1 MIQNFKSE
9 KELTDWV
16 DDRMRE
22 TQTTRQAWAQ
32 YANKCRAYFNGTHWL
47 KSGTGPDG
55 LMRLYYN
62 EMNTWLGEYDANE
75 PMRVTINQITKHVLQ
90 SAASTNWTEMEVTAA
105 QSHGSPSPDDVVN
118 ADLIEAVANVAID
131 QCRLRAAAETANFE
145 RCVDAMH
152 GVGVRLQSC
161 DLNGQ
166 RDYDLRAFDFDGY
179 QLCLDPTLKDHDLRA
194 HPYVIYTEVLTLH
207 AAERDFGPEIMA
219 KIDKDKLQT
228 VAQLLPVELAFHGLS
243 GGRMYSHLSQ
253 VSSQKAVRAHWV
265 FLRGPGKR
273 FDRLYYV
280 IDGIG
285 PAGRSVVNFGNPAN
299 PYGGCGMPLAI
310 KVGFRRPGEI
320 FPISDVGMMID
331 EQDRLNAIAS
341 LFFQQMWDY
350 TTNYVYLIDKGWFG
364 DSRADTSKIQEMTR
378 GTHWIGNTNGQT
390 RFQPPQLVSRPAPSQ
405 GLEMSM
411 ERARSEVRRANFQS
425 DLHDGQTKTHVAD
438 RTNQLAVE
446 LVEMP
451 IDDRRDADVMAVA
464 ALIEVAAGTL
474 LRAAQSGGV
483 TLLLALKE
491 AGLNQTLIGR
501 ALSLN
506 PDRLPAKLV
515 INRESVRRR
524 SRGQQKRDL
533 IEAVQYGAHLDPTIR
548 QALSELDYPL
558 MQDDKAIER
567 WANEAVARLITGDM
581 WDAIPFGSSRETVF
595 SALRRGMM
603 SDAAKN
609 PQVMAALQ
617 EAFQMQMEI
626 EGMLAPPEEGAS
638 PQQQG
643 PVEMT
648 LEDMLGGIDVPV

>member
-1 MIQNFKSE
+1 MPLRESLFLCLANNLPRTSK
-9 KELTDWV
+9 V
-16 DDRMRE
+16 D
-22 TQTTRQAWAQ
+22 
-32 YANKCRAYFNGTHWL
+32 
-47 KSGTGPDG
+47 
-55 LMRLYYN
+55 
-62 EMNTWLGEYDANE
+62 
-75 PMRVTINQITKHVLQ
+75 
-90 SAASTNWTEMEVTAA
+90 
-105 QSHGSPSPDDVVN
+105 
-118 ADLIEAVANVAID
+118 
-131 QCRLRAAAETANFE
+131 RLR
-145 RCVDAMH
+145 
-152 GVGVRLQSC
+152 
-161 DLNGQ
+161 
-166 RDYDLRAFDFDGY
+166 
-179 QLCLDPTLKDHDLRA
+179 
-194 HPYVIYTEVLTLH
+194 
-207 AAERDFGPEIMA
+207 
-219 KIDKDKLQT
+219 
-228 VAQLLPVELAFHGLS
+228 
-243 GGRMYSHLSQ
+243 
-253 VSSQKAVRAHWV
+253 
-265 FLRGPGKR
+265 
-273 FDRLYYV
+273 
-280 IDGIG
+280 
-285 PAGRSVVNFGNPAN
+285 
-299 PYGGCGMPLAI
+299 
-310 KVGFRRPGEI
+310 
-320 FPISDVGMMID
+320 
-331 EQDRLNAIAS
+331 
-341 LFFQQMWDY
+341 
-350 TTNYVYLIDKGWFG
+350 
-364 DSRADTSKIQEMTR
+364 
-378 GTHWIGNTNGQT
+378 
-390 RFQPPQLVSRPAPSQ
+390 
-405 GLEMSM
+405 
-411 ERARSEVRRANFQS
+411 
-425 DLHDGQTKTHVAD
+425 
-438 RTNQLAVE
+438 
-446 LVEMP
+446 
-451 IDDRRDADVMAVA
+451 
-464 ALIEVAAGTL
+464 GTL

>member
-1 MIQNFKSE
+1 MIQRFKTE

-22 TQTTRQAWAQ
+22 TQTTRQSWAQ
-32 YANKCRAYFNGTHWL
+32 YANKCRAYYNGIHWL
-47 KSGTGPDG
+47 KAGTGPDG
-55 LMRLYYN
+55 LMRLYYT
-62 EMNTWLGEYDANE
+62 EMTTWMGEYEANE
-75 PMRVTINQITKHVLQ
+75 PMRVTVNQITKHVLQ
-90 SAASTNWTEMEVTAA
+90 SAASTNWTEMEVTSATP
-105 QSHGSPSPDDVVN
+105 HGSPSPDHVVD
-118 ADLIEAVANVAID
+118 ADILETVANVAID
-131 QCRLRAAAETANFE
+131 QARLRAAAESANFE

-152 GVGVRLQSC
+152 GVGVRLQTF

-179 QLCLDPTLKDHDLRA
+179 QLCLDPTVKDHDLRS
-194 HPYVIYTEVLTLH
+194 HPYVIFTEVLTLH
-207 AAERDFGPEIMA
+207 AAERDFGPDVMA

-253 VSSQKAVRAHWV
+253 VSSQKAVRVHWI

-285 PAGRSVVNFGNPAN
+285 PAGKSVANFDNPTN
-299 PYGGCGMPLAI
+299 PYGGCGMPLAV

-350 TTNYVYLIDKGWFG
+350 TTGYVFAIDKGWFG
-364 DSRADTSKIQEMTR
+364 DSRADEAKIREMTR
-378 GTHWIGNTNGQT
+378 GSHWIGSTNGQT
-390 RFQPPQLVSRPAPSQ
+390 RFQAPQMISRPAPSQ

-411 ERARSEVRRANFQS
+411 ERARGEVRRANFQS

-451 IDDRRDADVMAVA
+451 IDDRRDADVAVMS

-474 LRAAQSGGV
+474 LRAAQTGGV
-483 TLLLALKE
+483 TLLLALKD
-491 AGLNQTLIGR
+491 AGLNQTQIGR
-501 ALSLN
+501 ALSMS
-506 PDRLPAKLV
+506 PDRLAAKLV

-558 MQDDKAIER
+558 MQDDKGIER

-581 WDAIPFGSSRETVF
+581 WDAIPFGASRETVF

-603 SDAAKN
+603 SDAAQDPK
-609 PQVMAALQ
+609 VFAALR
-617 EAFQMQMEI
+617 EAFQMQMEV
-626 EGMLAPPEEGAS
+626 EGMLMPPEEA
-638 PQQQG
+638 PAE
-643 PVEMT
+643 PEAAPAEMT
-648 LEDMLGGIDVPV
+648 LDEMLGGIQVPA